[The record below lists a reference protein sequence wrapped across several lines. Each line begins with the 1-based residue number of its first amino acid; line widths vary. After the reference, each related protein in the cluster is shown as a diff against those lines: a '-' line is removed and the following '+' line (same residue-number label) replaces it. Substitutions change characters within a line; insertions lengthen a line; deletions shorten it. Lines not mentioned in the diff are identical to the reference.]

1 MDVYG
6 KTGACPG
13 GNRDYPCIHK
23 FIVEDIHNLGSS
35 SNEKQAYSILHAYN
49 PSSSIEAAEWR
60 WAQNRD
66 YPFNVYGVYSLIRK
80 VFYNCMD
87 IHKQSKKQTHRPG
100 NLDRSQNLGFERSG

>member
-1 MDVYG
+1 MDINNPTSEFWTLILTQDSSMDVYG

-13 GNRDYPCIHK
+13 GNRDYPCIHN

-66 YPFNVYGVYSLIRK
+66 YPFSLRSILLTSQSPLQLYGYS
-80 VFYNCMD
+80 
-87 IHKQSKKQTHRPG
+87 
-100 NLDRSQNLGFERSG
+100 